1 MLWVG
6 IIREAKKWERTTTR
20 PLNLSRNSSGKNEKN
35 LLFIV
40 AINNG
45 KTVFSFSSNP
55 CTLLL
60 LPYVPF
66 IPPRAECTSELIKR

>member
-35 LLFIV
+35 KIIV

-55 CTLLL
+55 CILLL
-60 LPYVPF
+60 LP
-66 IPPRAECTSELIKR
+66 